1 VSRSDPKTLVHSSNG
16 RLLVTTTEPR
26 S

>member
-1 VSRSDPKTLVHSSNG
+1 MFGEANTLVHSSNG
-16 RLLVTTTEPR
+16 RLLVTTIEPR